1 MINLGQ
7 MPAYTFPEPVLWGSA
22 TAGHQIEGDNIHS
35 SNYHNEQAHPE
46 NYVEPSGKACNSYEL
61 YKEDIALLKKLGH
74 QAYRFSIE
82 WCRIQPEEGKID
94 ESAVAHYQD
103 MLDLLAEAGIHSS
116 VTLVHFTVPFWFAQK
131 GGFSKP
137 ENLHYFTEYIDYIVP
152 KIADRVGS
160 WTILN
165 EFNLGRSLEPWAI
178 AYKVGCLK
186 AHCAGAMAV
195 KQYSKAPVSSAHA
208 FVHQDPVR
216 PLDKMDSTMADLFDW
231 LTNEFFFHAVRTGE
245 IILPFREMEYLP
257 ELKNSCDYWAVNY
270 YHRTPI
276 TARKANGIGTKLE
289 FSRYKLVDCDFG
301 QREFNPE
308 SFMRCASR
316 ITDKPVWITEN
327 GICCDDDRFRIMYT
341 MLQLEAMKM
350 ALEYYPQL
358 QLKAYFH
365 WSLLDNYEWSS
376 YVPRFGLCDVDRKTF
391 ERTPK
396 TSAWFLKE
404 VIERNGFS
412 GELFEKYVPEFKDF
426 KLYGGENRSIGITIN

>member
-1 MINLGQ
+1 MLNLRQ
-7 MPAYTFPEPVLWGSA
+7 MPEYTFPEPILWGSA

-35 SNYHNEQAHPE
+35 SHYHNEQAHPE
-46 NYVEPSGKACNSYEL
+46 YYDEPSGKACNSYEL
-61 YKEDIALLKKLGH
+61 YKEDIELLKKLGH

-94 ESAVAHYQD
+94 YEALAHYQD
-103 MLDLLAEAGIHSS
+103 MLDRLAEAGIHSS
-116 VTLVHFTVPFWFAQK
+116 VTLVHFSVPWWFDKK
-131 GGFSKP
+131 GGFAKA
-137 ENLHYFTEYIDYIVP
+137 ENLHYFTEYIDFIVP

-165 EFNLGRSLEPWAI
+165 EFNLSRSLDPI
-178 AYKVGCLK
+178 QLDRKIGCLK
-186 AHCAGAMAV
+186 AHCAGALAV
-195 KQYSKAPVSSAHA
+195 KQYSNAPVSSAHA

-216 PLDKMDSTMADLFDW
+216 PLDKLDCTMANLSDW
-231 LTNEFFFHAVRTGE
+231 MVNEFFFHAVRTGE
-245 IILPFREMEYLP
+245 IVLPYRDMEYMP
-257 ELKNSCDYWAVNY
+257 ELKQSCDYWAINY
-270 YHRTPI
+270 YHRTPV
-276 TARKANGIGTKLE
+276 TARSKTGLGTKLE
-289 FSRYKLVDCDFG
+289 FARYKLVDCDFG

-308 SFMRCASR
+308 SFMQCASR

-350 ALEYYPQL
+350 ALAYYPEL
-358 QLKAYFH
+358 KIKAYMH

-376 YVPRFGLCDVDRKTF
+376 YIPRFGLCDVNRETF

-396 TSAWFLKE
+396 PSAWFLKE

-412 GELFEKYVPEFKDF
+412 GELFEKYVPELSGFT
-426 KLYGGENRSIGITIN
+426 LYEGVNKAIGITIN

>member
-1 MINLGQ
+1 MLNLRQ
-7 MPAYTFPEPVLWGSA
+7 MPEYTFPEPILWGSA

-35 SNYHNEQAHPE
+35 SHYHNEQAHPE
-46 NYVEPSGKACNSYEL
+46 YYEPSGKACNSYEL
-61 YKEDIALLKKLGH
+61 YKEDIELLKKLGH

-94 ESAVAHYQD
+94 YEALAHYQD
-103 MLDLLAEAGIHSS
+103 MLDRLAEAGIHSS
-116 VTLVHFTVPFWFAQK
+116 VTLVHFSVPWWFDKK
-131 GGFSKP
+131 GGFAKL
-137 ENLHYFTEYIDYIVP
+137 ENHHYFTEYIDFIVP

-165 EFNLGRSLEPWAI
+165 EFNLSRSLDPAQLDRKI
-178 AYKVGCLK
+178 GCLK
-186 AHCAGAMAV
+186 AHCIGAQAV
-195 KQYSKAPVSSAHA
+195 KQYSNAPVSSAHA

-216 PLDKMDSTMADLFDW
+216 PLDKLDCTMANLSDW
-231 LTNEFFFHAVRTGE
+231 MVNEFFFHAVRTGE
-245 IILPFREMEYLP
+245 IVLPYRDMEYMP
-257 ELKNSCDYWAVNY
+257 ELKQSCDYWAINY
-270 YHRTPI
+270 YHRTPV
-276 TARKANGIGTKLE
+276 TARTQNGLGTKLE

-308 SFMRCASR
+308 SFMQCASR

-327 GICCDDDRFRIMYT
+327 GICCDDDRFRIIYT

-350 ALEYYPQL
+350 ALAYYPEL
-358 QLKAYFH
+358 KIKAYMH

-376 YVPRFGLCDVDRKTF
+376 YIPRFGLCDVNRETF

-396 TSAWFLKE
+396 PSAWFLKE

-412 GELFEKYVPEFKDF
+412 GELFEKYVPELSGFT
-426 KLYGGENRSIGITIN
+426 LYEGVNKAIGITIN

>member
-1 MINLGQ
+1 MLNLRQ
-7 MPAYTFPEPVLWGSA
+7 MPEYTFPEPILWGSA

-35 SNYHNEQAHPE
+35 SHYHNEQAHPE
-46 NYVEPSGKACNSYEL
+46 YYEPSGKACNSYEL
-61 YKEDIALLKKLGH
+61 YKEDIELLKKLGH

-94 ESAVAHYQD
+94 YEALAHYQD
-103 MLDLLAEAGIHSS
+103 MLDRLAEAGIHSS
-116 VTLVHFTVPFWFAQK
+116 VTLVHFSVPWWFDKK
-131 GGFSKP
+131 GGFAKL
-137 ENLHYFTEYIDYIVP
+137 ENHHYFTEYIDFIVP

-165 EFNLGRSLEPWAI
+165 EFNLSRSLDPAQLDRKI
-178 AYKVGCLK
+178 GCLK
-186 AHCAGAMAV
+186 AHCIGAQAV
-195 KQYSKAPVSSAHA
+195 KQYSNAPVSSAHA

-216 PLDKMDSTMADLFDW
+216 PLDKLDCTMANLSDW
-231 LTNEFFFHAVRTGE
+231 MVNEFFFHAVRTGE
-245 IILPFREMEYLP
+245 IVLPYRDMEYMP
-257 ELKNSCDYWAVNY
+257 ELKQSCDYWAINH
-270 YHRTPI
+270 YHRTPV
-276 TARKANGIGTKLE
+276 TARTQNGLGTKLE

-308 SFMRCASR
+308 SFMQCASR

-327 GICCDDDRFRIMYT
+327 GICCDDDRFRIIYT

-350 ALEYYPQL
+350 ALAYYPEL
-358 QLKAYFH
+358 KIKAYMH

-376 YVPRFGLCDVDRKTF
+376 YIPRFGLCDVNRETF

-396 TSAWFLKE
+396 PSAWFLKE

-412 GELFEKYVPEFKDF
+412 GELFEKYVPELSGFT
-426 KLYGGENRSIGITIN
+426 LYEGVNKALGITIN